1 MTTVIRCDAL
11 IDGHSDRV
19 APRVR
24 VLIEGSRIAA
34 IGPDVPEPPGAELVE
49 APGATWLPG
58 LIDLNA
64 HLMYQPGTLPRDS
77 ILRSSARKTLDGL
90 RNAATMLRA
99 GFTTCRCLG
108 DIDAGYGLVEIRDAI
123 ARGDFPGPRLLVAPH
138 FLSATGGHGDLGE
151 IAPDAPPL
159 SYARIVD
166 GAEAMRRAIREE
178 VKYGADWIKLFVSGG
193 ILSSGDSP
201 HLVSY
206 SQAELEAAVEE
217 THRLGRK
224 IAVHAMGAASVTASL
239 RAGVDDIEHGW
250 LIDDEGIEL
259 LRRSG
264 ASLVPTAYVAR
275 YLLEHAAEIGL
286 GPESVAKA
294 TELVAE
300 RDGCLRKAFAAG
312 IAPGFGTDNGPWP
325 HHLAW
330 REFEELVRI
339 GLTPFQAIQA
349 ATTVAARTLGLSD
362 QLGTIEAGKQADL
375 VATDG
380 NPLEDITALGRI
392 RLVIQRGRVVIR
404 DTSRPSS
411 ESARGGK

>member
-1 MTTVIRCDAL
+1 MTREPDWSTVIRCESL
-11 IDGHSDRV
+11 IDGRSGRA
-19 APRVR
+19 APGMRI
-24 VLIEGSRIAA
+24 LIEGARIAA
-34 IGPDVPEPPGAELVE
+34 VGPDVPEPPGARIVDL
-49 APGATWLPG
+49 PGATWLPG

-64 HLMYQPGTLPRDS
+64 HLMYEPGTLPRDS
-77 ILRSSARKTLDGL
+77 MLRSSARKTLDGL
-90 RNAATMLRA
+90 KNAATMLRA

-108 DIDAGYGLVEIRDAI
+108 DIDTGYGLVEIRDAI

-151 IAPDAPPL
+151 IAPDAPAFG
-159 SYARIVD
+159 YARIVD
-166 GAEAMRRAIREE
+166 GPDALRRAIREE
-178 VKYGADWIKLFVSGG
+178 VKFGADWIKLFVSGG

-206 SQAELEAAVEE
+206 SQPELEAAVEE

-250 LIDDEGIEL
+250 LIDAEGIAL
-259 LRRSG
+259 LRSSG

-275 YLLEHAAEIGL
+275 YLLEHASEIGL
-286 GPESVAKA
+286 APESVAKA

-300 RDGCLRKAFAAG
+300 RDACLGKAFAAG
-312 IAPGFGTDNGPWP
+312 ITPGFGTDNGPWP

-339 GLTPFQAIQA
+339 GLTTFQAIQA

-362 QLGTIEAGKQADL
+362 EVGTIEPGKQADL

-380 NPLEDITALGRI
+380 NPLEDVTALGRI
-392 RLVIQRGRVVIR
+392 RLVLQRGRVVDDQR
-404 DTSRPSS
+404 
-411 ESARGGK
+411 